1 VGEKLVRPEGTDGEV
16 ADVGSLLGSQW
27 LFAAEKL
34 VQGGQVTPLLLSA
47 CTTSSSRFASRG
59 WMLDWTP
66 RLAVR
71 LSSFGCALLS
81 SGRLFGSSA
90 SIPGVAEILAHPT
103 IIEMDYLPQDHA
115 CLLTLFLLTALREQI
130 RIDPNRRRAGLHHV
144 TVIEDFQLQI
154 EHAMDLDGADLA
166 LFLDASV
173 AAAHPFT
180 FTETGPRE
188 GLTHTSHAMA
198 PEAVLDVFARVLGR
212 RPPPAFV
219 LAIRG
224 DAFELGTELGEA
236 AAERLEAAWDFVRPL
251 IEAPDAAA
259 WRAMVTAG
267 RTGD

>member
-1 VGEKLVRPEGTDGEV
+1 MTPRGRSLRPWDTGHP
-16 ADVGSLLGSQW
+16 W
-27 LFAAEKL
+27 PN
-34 VQGGQVTPLLLSA
+34 GGVSA
-47 CTTSSSRFASRG
+47 
-59 WMLDWTP
+59 LIETP
-66 RLAVR
+66 RLVVLGWGNESR
-71 LSSFGCALLS
+71 GDDGLGPALT
-81 SGRLFGSSA
+81 RR
-90 SIPGVAEILAHPT
+90 
-103 IIEMDYLPQDHA
+103 IEALGLP
-115 CLLTLFLLTALREQI
+115 
-130 RIDPNRRRAGLHHV
+130 HV
-144 TVIEDFQLQI
+144 TAIEDFQLQI

-173 AAAHPFT
+173 VAAHPFT

-198 PEAVLDVFARVLGR
+198 PEAVLDVVTRVLGR

-259 WRAMVTAG
+259 WRARVTAG
-267 RTGD
+267 RSGG